1 MKDNKKIK
9 NFSTPR
15 LNTMKNKA
23 SNSSLIVHRL
33 LQKDLLLLLV
43 FSQLRQELQ
52 LEANLTIAFGGIS
65 ETRFVHNFG
74 VFTG

>member
-43 FSQLRQELQ
+43 FHSLGRSYNWKQTWQ
-52 LEANLTIAFGGIS
+52 
-65 ETRFVHNFG
+65 
-74 VFTG
+74 

>member
-43 FSQLRQELQ
+43 FHSLGRSYNWKQ
-52 LEANLTIAFGGIS
+52 TS
-65 ETRFVHNFG
+65 P
-74 VFTG
+74 